1 MSRRHKKLVYT
12 DEDLENNCSDNRKRK
27 NEDGDKT
34 EGKSRKSRRLGG
46 QNKVLEEEKFF
57 DIEYFDQEEYDE
69 ILEEFSDQ
77 SWFRELG
84 EDERDYYVRRMMKL
98 RSCGKKIPT
107 VKDILDLKIC
117 PEDARSLLLERM
129 ELDEYDK
136 LSSDYDAAC
145 QKFLK
150 RFSYISENGTGRDL
164 IKKVEKNII
173 EQAKYIQPLRDRI
186 LMSKFDDKIKSIIY
200 DKYLTMCSSGEND
213 IGKYQSWIE
222 TVLSIPHEQKMVEF
236 DQKLS
241 REIAFSKLIRE
252 MMDKLNQNI
261 YGMEVAKEELLC
273 MVAGMISNPGQNK
286 YKAIGLAGPPG
297 IGKTLMVRVLANV
310 LKFPLEIIALGGITN
325 ASFLE
330 GHAFTYV
337 GSEPGCIVK
346 ALIRMKYTN
355 GIIFFD
361 EIDKISK
368 TEHGK
373 EIEHSLLHI
382 IDFTQN
388 HDFRDKY
395 MPEIPIN
402 LSNIIF
408 IFSMNSVDGMD
419 TTLLN
424 RIPIIHFDG
433 YTEKQKVEIVEK
445 YIIPELLDDKGIGRG
460 EILFSREVVEHLV
473 SVIREDVVL
482 SGQKTGV
489 RHLKNTLNR
498 IINRINLYRLMSA
511 GGKEEVKLSFKV
523 PNFKIPYNVT
533 IDLVD
538 SIISSLGD
546 QKKSVYSSMYV

>member
-1 MSRRHKKLVYT
+1 MSRHHKKLVYT
-12 DEDLENNCSDNRKRK
+12 NEDLEDNCSNNRKRK
-27 NEDGDKT
+27 KEDGKDKDR
-34 EGKSRKSRRLGG
+34 KSRKLDDQKRT
-46 QNKVLEEEKFF
+46 LEEEIFS
-57 DIEYFDQEEYDE
+57 DIDYFDQNEYDE
-69 ILEEFSDQ
+69 IFEEFSDQ
-77 SWFRELG
+77 SWFKELCKK
-84 EDERDYYVRRMMKL
+84 DQDYYVKRMMKL
-98 RSCGKKIPT
+98 RGCGKKIPT
-107 VKDILDLKIC
+107 IKDILDLKINS
-117 PEDARSLLLERM
+117 DDIKSLILERM

-136 LSSDYDAAC
+136 LTSDYDAAC
-145 QKFLK
+145 QRFLK
-150 RFSYISENGTGRDL
+150 RFSYLSENGIGREL
-164 IKKVEKNII
+164 IRKVEKNIM
-173 EQAKYIQPLRDRI
+173 EQAKFIQPLRDRI

-213 IGKYQSWIE
+213 AGKYQSWIE
-222 TVLSIPHEQKMVEF
+222 TVLSIPHEQKLVEL

-241 REIAFSKLIRE
+241 RENAFSKLIRE
-252 MMDKLNQNI
+252 LMEKLNQNI
-261 YGMEVAKEELLC
+261 YGMEIAKEELLC

-310 LKFPLEIIALGGITN
+310 LKFPLEIIALGGVTN

-355 GIIFFD
+355 GIILFD

-408 IFSMNSVDGMD
+408 IFSMNNVNGID

-433 YTEKQKVEIVEK
+433 YTERQKVEIVEK
-445 YIIPELLDDKGIGRG
+445 YIIPELLDDKGIGRE
-460 EILFSREVVEHLV
+460 EILFSREVIEHLV
-473 SVIREDVVL
+473 RNVKEDNAL
-482 SGQKTGV
+482 SEQKTGV

-498 IINRINLYRLMSA
+498 IINRINLYRLMSVN
-511 GGKEEVKLSFKV
+511 GRDEVKLSFKV
-523 PNFKIPYNVT
+523 PNFKIPYKVT

-538 SIISSLGD
+538 TILLSLGGQD
-546 QKKSVYSSMYV
+546 KYNYSTMYV